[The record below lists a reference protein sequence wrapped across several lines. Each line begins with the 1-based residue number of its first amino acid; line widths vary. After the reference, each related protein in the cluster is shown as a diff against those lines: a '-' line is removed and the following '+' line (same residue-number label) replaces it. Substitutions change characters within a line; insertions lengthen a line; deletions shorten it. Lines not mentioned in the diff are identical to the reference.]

1 MAEMKLQI
9 EVKDVEPVKELIRIL
24 SNNFS
29 DLPEEVQLAVYALV
43 GDGDIELSVGEDA

>member
-29 DLPEEVQLAVYALV
+29 DLPHEVQLLVYALV
-43 GDGDIELSVGEDA
+43 GDGDIDLSVGEDA